1 MFQVTSYFLNCRNQ
15 YFTFPKIDA
24 MRDQLVLEKRILAVQ
39 EALCEFVVEQVINK
53 KGEFYYDGVS
63 NIDNTSKYD
72 DIV

>member
-1 MFQVTSYFLNCRNQ
+1 M
-15 YFTFPKIDA
+15 FPKIDA
-24 MRDQLVLEKRILAVQ
+24 MWDQLVLEKRILAVQ
-39 EALCEFVVEQVINK
+39 EALCEFIVEQVINK